1 MHLPIA
7 ALFSIFLAL
16 PLAAQDGDRARWR
29 IALGLGAG
37 SLEFD
42 EDDTVRS
49 DDATAGAFRLGFEG
63 TSRAGFGGGLRLESF
78 AGPDLQLD
86 AGGENDDV
94 GIASLFGHFTYRVT
108 SHRFAMPVRVG
119 LLANALTIDHTDVDV
134 EESYSSAGLYMEV
147 APEFTLIRRGR
158 TEWTLYG
165 EVGLGSGGTT
175 VEVDGDG
182 REWDSATVF
191 TGLEFGT
198 RVYLGMCEVSAAFV
212 GRWQSM
218 DESDPDGS
226 PAVVVPPYDASFTGL
241 WLGFGVVF

>member
-78 AGPDLQLD
+78 AASEMRLG
-86 AGGENDDV
+86 AGTDYDV
-94 GIASLFGHFTYRVT
+94 GMGSVFGHFTYRAQA
-108 SHRFAMPVRVG
+108 HRFAMPLRVG
-119 LLANALTIDHTDVDV
+119 LLANSLTVDNTAV
-134 EESYSSAGLYMEV
+134 DAEQSYLSGGLYLEA
-147 APEFTLIRRGR
+147 APEFTLIRRGS

-165 EVGLGSGGTT
+165 EAGLGSGSTM
-175 VEVDGDG
+175 VEIDNDT
-182 REWDSATVF
+182 REWDSSTGFA
-191 TGLEFGT
+191 GLEFGT
-198 RVYLGMCEVSAAFV
+198 RLYLGVCELSAAFV
-212 GRWQSM
+212 SRWQSM
-218 DESDPDGS
+218 DRTDPDGGVTL
-226 PAVVVPPYDASFTGL
+226 PGYDASFQGV
-241 WLGFGVVF
+241 WLGFAVVF